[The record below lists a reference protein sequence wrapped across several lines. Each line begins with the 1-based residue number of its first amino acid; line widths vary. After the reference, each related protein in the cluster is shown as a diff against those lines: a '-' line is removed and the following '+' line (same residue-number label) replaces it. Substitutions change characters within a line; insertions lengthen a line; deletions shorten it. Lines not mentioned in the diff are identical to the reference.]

1 MPKTLGLVA
10 DPVVVAETVERT
22 GPAVAA
28 RLRGDWHV
36 RTDEQTFAA
45 GQELSELSQRAEQL
59 ADEHGWDAVIGLT
72 DLPMVVDGKTVLAD
86 VSPEA
91 RVAVLSVPA
100 LGPLLL
106 RRRLRRAVVRVAEAL
121 EDGGERR
128 VIRVGRG
135 GHARLVLGMVAA
147 NHPVQL
153 VRHLTSAGAAALATT
168 AIALMNSNV
177 WLLSDRLAPLRM
189 AAAALLSIT
198 IMVSWLIVRYG
209 LWESRADEAA
219 DILPA
224 GRKRAALFNAATV
237 LTLAAGVIAL
247 YVLLLIVALAS
258 AALVI
263 AGGVFASILGHPVG
277 VGDYLGLVVF
287 ATSIGIVGGALGS
300 GFESDDAVRRVA
312 FGIRERHRRGET
324 AAESG

>member
-10 DPVVVAETVERT
+10 DPVVVAETVDQI

-45 GQELSELSQRAEQL
+45 GQELSELSQRAEEL

-72 DLPMVVDGKTVLAD
+72 DLPIVVDGRIVVAD
-86 VSPEA
+86 LSPVE

-100 LGPLLL
+100 LGPLTLG
-106 RRRLRRAVVRVAEAL
+106 RRVRSAVVRVAAAL
-121 EDGGERR
+121 EDGDHRR
-128 VIRVGRG
+128 VVPIDRG

-147 NHPVQL
+147 NHPVRL

-177 WLLSDRLAPLRM
+177 WQLSDRLAPARV
-189 AAAALLSIT
+189 AVAVLLSIA
-198 IMVSWLIVRYG
+198 IMVGWLIVRHG
-209 LWESRADEAA
+209 LWEPVDDAEQG
-219 DILPA
+219 ILPP

-247 YVLLLIVALAS
+247 YGLLLVVALAS

-263 AGGVFASILGHPVG
+263 AGSVFASILGHPVG
-277 VGDYLGLVVF
+277 VGDYIALVVF
-287 ATSIGIVGGALGS
+287 ATAIGIVGGALGS
-300 GFESDDAVRRVA
+300 GFESQDAVRRVA
-312 FGIRERHRRGET
+312 FGVR
-324 AAESG
+324 